1 MDLKLKSIA
10 WLGRNI
16 SQKFETMCQQVD
28 NIVSEDTV
36 KYVENQ
42 MQTVGGSVKRFCSD
56 VVQDLLPSSVDPG
69 RHEAQEVVLKRDDV
83 IDTYIKSVTGTEGN
97 SADTLIE
104 QSQKEPNPADHILN
118 QLGCADSGLYLENQ
132 VTSPVSVDPVDETEP
147 DLVSGK
153 AVDILAHES
162 SDKDVEENAIKDK
175 SSTSEVLELM
185 SLGEMHLSEVSLFSD
200 LSDSNDKNAHGV
212 VVEISHA
219 NSVDIVECQ
228 PTQIVDT
235 IHYNFADDSQS
246 VFDSSNTFTA
256 SEMAL
261 SDASCKENLSE
272 TRLIPSNNPRLM
284 ESKNLCDCLTAET
297 ILCTD
302 AVDKFGCVYDSYEAI
317 PSSTSSPILS
327 HEDKEAEV
335 EHINSSSVLSLESS
349 EEEVSRTNYITSL
362 SEISPKTNCEFYG
375 TAQSEASAISPDN
388 GHSHDYGDDL
398 DYSEMETIELCDSVE
413 LEDSCVLVDN
423 NALYAVSYRT
433 RKLRSFKKRIQ
444 DAFASKKRLAKEYEQ
459 LAVWFGDAYMGA
471 EKDMLQSLLPATSSA
486 TLESENSS
494 TRHTC
499 DSEWELL

>member
-10 WLGRNI
+10 WVGRNI

-28 NIVSEDTV
+28 NIVSEVLICFLPYASCYFLWIWFGSLVDGPNLKLFSVQDTV

-97 SADTLIE
+97 SADTLIK

-118 QLGCADSGLYLENQ
+118 QLGCADSGLYLENH

-272 TRLIPSNNPRLM
+272 TRLIPSSDPRLM

-302 AVDKFGCVYDSYEAI
+302 AVDKVGCVYDSYEAI

-349 EEEVSRTNYITSL
+349 GLYFPNPYTIVLFSFYHDSNLLVS
-362 SEISPKTNCEFYG
+362 C
-375 TAQSEASAISPDN
+375 
-388 GHSHDYGDDL
+388 
-398 DYSEMETIELCDSVE
+398 
-413 LEDSCVLVDN
+413 
-423 NALYAVSYRT
+423 
-433 RKLRSFKKRIQ
+433 
-444 DAFASKKRLAKEYEQ
+444 
-459 LAVWFGDAYMGA
+459 
-471 EKDMLQSLLPATSSA
+471 
-486 TLESENSS
+486 
-494 TRHTC
+494 
-499 DSEWELL
+499 